1 VREDFVK
8 LVLLIV
14 MNVNLT
20 QNTVRHAIMGILEGA
35 TNVIIPVYMMSIMIV
50 LTKNVNSA

>member
-1 VREDFVK
+1 
-8 LVLLIV
+8 